1 MANLRERVEVELE
14 NISAVLAELKK
25 IEGKPDKTV
34 AELAGIGTF
43 LHNFYTGIEN
53 ILKQILGAKGIS
65 IPTSGSW
72 HRDLLIR
79 ASEEKIITETT
90 RKQLAKYLAFR
101 HFFVHA
107 YSFLLDESELRLLVD
122 DVFDTYAIFK
132 AEIDAFVRERNHG
145 ERASQN

>member
-1 MANLRERVEVELE
+1 MANVREKVDVELE

-107 YSFLLDESELRLLVD
+107 YSFLLDESELRLLID
-122 DVFDTYAIFK
+122 AVFDTYARFR
-132 AEIDAFVRERNHG
+132 EDIDAFISRQIVKKKVE
-145 ERASQN
+145 

>member
-1 MANLRERVEVELE
+1 MANLKEKVDVERE
-14 NISAVLAELKK
+14 NISAVLAELKGIK
-25 IEGKPDKTV
+25 DKSNKTI

-53 ILKQILGAKGIS
+53 ILKQILSAKGIS
-65 IPTSGSW
+65 IPMSSSW

-122 DVFDTYAIFK
+122 DVFDTYSTFK
-132 AEIDAFVRERNHG
+132 EEIDAFIR
-145 ERASQN
+145 

>member
-1 MANLRERVEVELE
+1 MANVREKVDVELE

-25 IEGKPDKTV
+25 IESKPDKTV
-34 AELAGIGTF
+34 PELAGIGTF

-72 HRDLLIR
+72 HRDLLIL

-90 RKQLAKYLAFR
+90 RNQLAKYLAFR

-107 YSFLLDESELRLLVD
+107 YSFLLEESELRLLVD
-122 DVFDTYAIFK
+122 DVFDTYAIFRE
-132 AEIDAFVRERNHG
+132 EIDAFVREKNQG

>member
-1 MANLRERVEVELE
+1 MANLKEKVDVERE
-14 NISAVLAELKK
+14 NISAVLAELKEIK
-25 IEGKPDKTV
+25 DKSNKTI

-53 ILKQILGAKGIS
+53 ILKQILSAKGIS
-65 IPTSGSW
+65 IPMSGSW

-122 DVFDTYAIFK
+122 DVFDTYSIFK
-132 AEIDAFVRERNHG
+132 EEIDAFIR
-145 ERASQN
+145 